1 MCLCER
7 VYINL
12 SLMRYGNFVYCRW
25 LNLLI
30 AMSLIQLVIIKKPSN
45 NHNEKIIY
53 FLTCKCSFNA
63 FSHSS
68 SSFVPIMLLL
78 FSTCFQS
85 SLIHFLFFLAF
96 FFKFFKCI
104 FKCNQ
109 IIFQASYK
117 SALETGKFTRFHKL
131 YSMKYLEQ

>member
-63 FSHSS
+63 FS
-68 SSFVPIMLLL
+68 
-78 FSTCFQS
+78 Q
-85 SLIHFLFFLAF
+85 
-96 FFKFFKCI
+96 
-104 FKCNQ
+104 
-109 IIFQASYK
+109 
-117 SALETGKFTRFHKL
+117 
-131 YSMKYLEQ
+131 